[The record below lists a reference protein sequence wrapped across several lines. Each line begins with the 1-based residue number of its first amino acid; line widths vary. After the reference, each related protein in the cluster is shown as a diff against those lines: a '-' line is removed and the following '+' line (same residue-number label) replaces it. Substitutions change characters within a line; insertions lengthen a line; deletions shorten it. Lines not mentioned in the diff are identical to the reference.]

1 MRDSVPVAVPRL
13 RSVPSED
20 DAHHRG
26 LAEAASAVVVAHS
39 LLHSSIVPMVKVV
52 CSPCER
58 KVCQTAT
65 FRSITLTYLA

>member
-20 DAHHRG
+20 DVHHRG
-26 LAEAASAVVVAHS
+26 LAEAASAVVAHS

-58 KVCQTAT
+58 KGCQTAT
-65 FRSITLTYLA
+65 FRWALL